1 MRIPVFLVTL
11 FSLAG
16 ICSAQPSLPGCE
28 ARPEVRQILREKL
41 RSEDLDKLKY
51 TDRVARQHEVLD
63 DLIAEYPRE
72 LEPYRRL
79 INFVHYETDDYPALQ
94 ARYRE
99 QAKQHPDDPLA
110 LYLAGS
116 VLFHN
121 DTPESLRLLEDAKA
135 KAPDFAW
142 PNLQLADVYSSG
154 KRVDKKKSAQYLA
167 AFFSAC
173 PGSTDRRAHWL
184 LTMVGDS
191 ALQARVAADLRKRLT
206 PETDLEELKQ
216 YETLWGLEFRTR
228 PPQEHA
234 AVRQQV
240 SEDLKRLES
249 VNSKP
254 DSEWMGLLKKGYKQS
269 GASEATLTALDDR
282 ILKDFPSS
290 ETAYTVA
297 YDRWKKVHK
306 EPEDQNDAKA
316 WAAYNQVHKEA
327 LKGWIRDFTEVTDLS
342 RAVLVLRD
350 LLRRYDSGKGRNRDG
365 GPLSED
371 CTGL

>member
-1 MRIPVFLVTL
+1 MPR
-11 FSLAG
+11 
-16 ICSAQPSLPGCE
+16 
-28 ARPEVRQILREKL
+28 
-41 RSEDLDKLKY
+41 
-51 TDRVARQHEVLD
+51 
-63 DLIAEYPRE
+63 YPRE

-116 VLFHN
+116 VLFHT
-121 DTPESLRLLEDAKA
+121 DTPESIRLLDDTKA

-154 KRVDKKKSAQYLA
+154 KRVDKKRSAQYLA

-254 DSEWMGLLKKGYKQS
+254 DAEWMGLLRKGYKQS

-290 ETAYTVA
+290 ETAYTVC
-297 YDRWKKVHK
+297 
-306 EPEDQNDAKA
+306 
-316 WAAYNQVHKEA
+316 
-327 LKGWIRDFTEVTDLS
+327 L
-342 RAVLVLRD
+342 
-350 LLRRYDSGKGRNRDG
+350 
-365 GPLSED
+365 
-371 CTGL
+371 

>member
-63 DLIAEYPRE
+63 GLIAEYPRE

-79 INFVHYETDDYPALQ
+79 INFVHYETGDYPALQ

-99 QAKQHPDDPLA
+99 QAKQHADDPLA

-116 VLFHN
+116 VLFHT

-154 KRVDKKKSAQYLA
+154 KRVDKKRSAQYLA

-216 YETLWGLEFRTR
+216 YETLWGLEFRARAASGTCR
-228 PPQEHA
+228 GPPAGFRRFEASGVGQLETGLRVDGFVEERLQAERRFRGDAHRA
-234 AVRQQV
+234 GR
-240 SEDLKRLES
+240 SDLE
-249 VNSKP
+249 
-254 DSEWMGLLKKGYKQS
+254 G
-269 GASEATLTALDDR
+269 
-282 ILKDFPSS
+282 FPF
-290 ETAYTVA
+290 V
-297 YDRWKKVHK
+297 
-306 EPEDQNDAKA
+306 
-316 WAAYNQVHKEA
+316 
-327 LKGWIRDFTEVTDLS
+327 
-342 RAVLVLRD
+342 
-350 LLRRYDSGKGRNRDG
+350 RNR
-365 GPLSED
+365 LHS
-371 CTGL
+371 CL